1 MFTLLEPPIL
11 KAWDQK
17 GEQTM
22 ASVALKEDIEQ
33 ALVGYWKGDSNHQTE
48 CNQPLIDEFENLYK
62 TYRSRVWALCLRMT
76 RNPDDAED
84 LTQETF
90 IRMFQKLHTFR
101 GESAFCTWLR
111 HIAINVVLQ
120 RFQKASWRRETPM
133 EEVTSPDP
141 ISGCPH
147 RVEFGKVD
155 TRLLGAIDRI
165 RLQQAINQLP
175 PGFRA
180 ILILHDIEG
189 YQHVEISELMGCSIG
204 TSKSQLHKARL
215 KMREL
220 LQQASLEQ
228 CTDHKHADARTAK
241 VSHAGKG
248 MVLLFPRTVS
258 RRFRATVSEAA

>member
-1 MFTLLEPPIL
+1 
-11 KAWDQK
+11 
-17 GEQTM
+17 M
-22 ASVALKEDIEQ
+22 ASLALKEDIER
-33 ALVGYWKGDSNHQTE
+33 ALVGYWKGNPAQQE
-48 CNQPLIDEFENLYK
+48 KCNQALIDQFDELYI

-76 RNPDDAED
+76 GNPDDAED

-90 IRMFQKLHTFR
+90 VRMFQKLNTFR

-111 HIAINVVLQ
+111 QIAIHVVLQ

-147 RVEFGKVD
+147 KVEFGKMD

-165 RLQQAINQLP
+165 RLQRAINQLP
-175 PGFRA
+175 PGFRTV
-180 ILILHDIEG
+180 LILHDIEG
-189 YQHVEISELMGCSIG
+189 YGHVEISELMGCSIG

-220 LQQASLEQ
+220 LQQSTLEQ
-228 CTDHKHADARTAK
+228 YTDYEHADSRTANA
-241 VSHAGKG
+241 SHAKKG
-248 MVLLFPRTVS
+248 MILLFPYTVS
-258 RRFRATVSEAA
+258 RKYPAAVSEAA

>member
-1 MFTLLEPPIL
+1 
-11 KAWDQK
+11 
-17 GEQTM
+17 M
-22 ASVALKEDIEQ
+22 ASVVLQEDVEQ
-33 ALVGYWKGDSNHQTE
+33 ALVGYWKGDSNYQTE
-48 CNQPLIDEFENLYK
+48 CNQPVTDKFEELYL
-62 TYRSRVWALCLRMT
+62 TYRSHVWALCLRMT

-90 IRMFQKLHTFR
+90 VRMFQKLNTFR

-111 HIAINVVLQ
+111 QIAIHVVLQ

-147 RVEFGKVD
+147 KVEFGKAD
-155 TRLLGAIDRI
+155 TRLLEAIDRI
-165 RLQQAINQLP
+165 RLQRAISQLP

-180 ILILHDIEG
+180 VLILHDIEG
-189 YQHVEISELMGCSIG
+189 YGHVEISELMGCSIG

-220 LQQASLEQ
+220 LQQTMPGQS
-228 CTDHKHADARTAK
+228 TDYKHADAGNANG
-241 VSHAGKG
+241 SHAKKG
-248 MVLLFPRTVS
+248 MILLFPHTVS
-258 RRFRATVSEAA
+258 RKCQAAVSEAA